1 MTPKPEHKPCRF
13 LLALLLGGLLLV
25 AGCGG
30 DTAGSKA
37 SMPAVMEDAPD
48 FKVALFE
55 GGEFQMSAQ
64 KGKVVVIN
72 FFASWC
78 VSCGEE
84 TPHIEKVFREYAAQ
98 PVVFLGIAVD
108 DTEKKAKEFLKK
120 SGLTIP
126 AGLDRTGQIKDAYGL
141 YGMPTTF
148 FVGKDG
154 KISYFHAGVVTEDLL
169 RHEIGKLL

>member
-1 MTPKPEHKPCRF
+1 MLKPKYNPYHS
-13 LLALLLGGLLLV
+13 LLALLFGCLLLV

-30 DTAGSKA
+30 NTAAPKTA
-37 SMPAVMEDAPD
+37 MEMAPD
-48 FKVALFE
+48 FNMALFD
-55 GGEFQMSAQ
+55 GGDFQLSAQ

-84 TPHIEKVFREYAAQ
+84 TPHIEKVYREYAAQ
-98 PVVFLGIAVD
+98 PVAFLGIAVD

-120 SGLTIP
+120 SGLSIP
-126 AGLDRTGQIKDAYGL
+126 AGLDRTGKIKDDYGL

-148 FVGKDG
+148 FIGKDG